1 MKRVSFF
8 VALLVS
14 FVTDVCAQ
22 QNIGGVDVATISPH
36 VVDNYVE
43 FLLDA
48 PHAESVLLRADWM
61 PAPVPMS
68 RRQSDNKWYYKCE
81 DMQPGLYTYTYNVD
95 GTTIIDPSSI
105 YSMRDVGQLFTYFI
119 VAGDYADNYMIQD
132 VPHGTVSTQWYDSSA
147 MGYARR
153 FTIYTPA
160 GYEAGNRSYPVL
172 YLLHGMGGDETA
184 WNELGRA
191 SVILDNLIAA
201 GKVEPMIVVMPN
213 GNVAQ
218 KAAPGASSRGLVAVN
233 FNEPRTCNGEYESA
247 FGEIVDYVDT
257 HYRTYR
263 DASHRAIAGLS
274 MGGYHSYY
282 ISANMPSM
290 FGYVGLF
297 SPAINAR
304 GNHPFYND
312 IDSKLLALRQ
322 SGLSLYWIA
331 IGCDDFL
338 YNEVKE
344 LRNRLDKSGFP
355 YVYRESALG
364 HQWSN
369 WRLYLTE
376 FLPLLFK

>member
-14 FVTDVCAQ
+14 FATAVCAQ

-36 VVDNYVE
+36 VVDNDVE

-48 PHAESVLLRADWM
+48 PHAESVLLRADWI

-81 DMQPGLYTYTYNVD
+81 DMHPGLYTYTYNVD

-119 VAGDYADNYMIQD
+119 VAGVYADNYMIQD

-160 GYEAGNRSYPVL
+160 GYEEGNRSYPVL

-201 GKVEPMIVVMPN
+201 GQV
-213 GNVAQ
+213 
-218 KAAPGASSRGLVAVN
+218 
-233 FNEPRTCNGEYESA
+233 
-247 FGEIVDYVDT
+247 
-257 HYRTYR
+257 
-263 DASHRAIAGLS
+263 
-274 MGGYHSYY
+274 
-282 ISANMPSM
+282 
-290 FGYVGLF
+290 
-297 SPAINAR
+297 
-304 GNHPFYND
+304 
-312 IDSKLLALRQ
+312 
-322 SGLSLYWIA
+322 
-331 IGCDDFL
+331 
-338 YNEVKE
+338 
-344 LRNRLDKSGFP
+344 
-355 YVYRESALG
+355 
-364 HQWSN
+364 
-369 WRLYLTE
+369 
-376 FLPLLFK
+376 

>member
-1 MKRVSFF
+1 MKRITLLATLMLA
-8 VALLVS
+8 VASV
-14 FVTDVCAQ
+14 VAQ
-22 QNIGGVDVATISPH
+22 QNIGKVDVATVSPC
-36 VVDNYVE
+36 VVDNDVE

-48 PHAESVLLRADWM
+48 PNAGQVLLRADWM
-61 PAPVPMS
+61 QAPVPMT
-68 RRQSDNKWYYKCE
+68 RRESDNKWYYKSE
-81 DMQPGLYTYTYNVD
+81 NLAPGLYTYTYNVD

-119 VAGDYADNYMIQD
+119 ISGDYADNYMIQD
-132 VPHGTVSTQWYDSSA
+132 IPHGTVSQQWYDSSA

-153 FTIYTPA
+153 LTIYTPA
-160 GYEAGNRSYPVL
+160 GYETGNRSYPVL

-201 GKVEPMIVVMPN
+201 GKAEPMIVVMPN

-218 KAAPGASSRGLVAVN
+218 QAAPGSSPRGLVAVN

-247 FGEIVDYVDT
+247 FGEIIDFVDT
-257 HYRTYR
+257 HYRTHR
-263 DASHRAIAGLS
+263 DAAHRAIAGLS

-282 ISANMPSM
+282 ISANMPTM
-290 FGYVGLF
+290 FRYVGLF

-304 GNHPFYND
+304 ASHPIYSD
-312 IDSKLLALRQ
+312 MDAKLATLLDN
-322 SGLSLYWIA
+322 GLSLYWIA
-331 IGCDDFL
+331 FGKDDFL
-338 YNEVKE
+338 YDEVSQ
-344 LRNRLDKSGFP
+344 LRAHLTAMQFP
-355 YVYRESALG
+355 FTYRESTLG

-376 FLPLLFK
+376 FLPLLFKK